1 MTVLDFFGR
10 LQAFQRALK
19 AAGNPKTNT
28 EILTLRVRMT
38 ALDFFGRLQA
48 FQQALKAAGNPKTDT
63 EILTLRVRMTALD
76 FSVGSRL
83 FSGL

>member
-1 MTVLDFFGR
+1 MTV
-10 LQAFQRALK
+10 
-19 AAGNPKTNT
+19 
-28 EILTLRVRMT
+28 
-38 ALDFFGRLQA
+38 LDFFGRLQA